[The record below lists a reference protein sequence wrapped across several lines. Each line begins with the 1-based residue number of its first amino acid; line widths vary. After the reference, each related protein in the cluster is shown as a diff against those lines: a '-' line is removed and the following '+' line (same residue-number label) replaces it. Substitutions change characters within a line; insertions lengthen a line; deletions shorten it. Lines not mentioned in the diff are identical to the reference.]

1 MDPKFSPLGTQV
13 LVFAYDALFEAIA
26 AVVPLF
32 AFLKQAAGTSLET
45 GRYRHAIF
53 SGEV

>member
-1 MDPKFSPLGTQV
+1 VNSEFTSRGAQV
-13 LVFAYDALFEAIA
+13 PVFAYDALFEAIA
-26 AVVPLF
+26 AVVPF
-32 AFLKQAAGTSLET
+32 PAFLKQAAGTSLEA